1 MALKDIFKDSN
12 DVNEKNVVGFA
23 SFVIMVLFA
32 IADIITALMGITLNI
47 QRFIYDSFLYITLG
61 SFGISEI
68 SKVTIKKQS
77 TKTETED
84 KVIKEEKELVS
95 DEEKDERWF

>member
-1 MALKDIFKDSN
+1 MAFKDIFKDSN

-32 IADIITALMGITLNI
+32 ITDIVTNFLEIELNI

-68 SKVTIKKQS
+68 SKVTIKKMTS
-77 TKTETED
+77 KTETEE
-84 KVIKEEKELVS
+84 KAVKEEKELVS
-95 DEEKDERWF
+95 EEEKDERWF